1 MTIVSHVIPIDEKVS
16 PSENEEKDKEPE
28 DEAICN
34 APDQ

>member
-16 PSENEEKDKEPE
+16 PSEKDKEPE